1 MILDSI
7 VQRKREEIRAIPP
20 LDPATLDAASR
31 DFAAAVGGNRP
42 GVSVIAEI
50 KQASPSAGLLTHDFD
65 PSAIAKS
72 YVAGGAVAISVLTDV
87 DFFRGSLDDLR
98 RVSDSVDLPIL
109 RKDFLIDERQI
120 HEARAAGADSVLL
133 IAAIL
138 DRKTLQRFLAESR
151 ALGME
156 PLVEIHDER
165 ERDQALEAGAR
176 IVGINNRDL
185 KTFRVDL
192 TTTLRLAPGLPEGI
206 IVVSESG
213 VESEA
218 GVAQLIGYAD
228 AALIGTA
235 LMKAANRSE
244 LLARLV
250 RAGGG
255 RPPADQGE
263 SGGRGDAGG
272 QKETRER

>member
-7 VQRKREEIRAIPP
+7 VRRKREEIRIIPP
-20 LDPATLDAASR
+20 LDPATLNRASR
-31 DFAAAVGGNRP
+31 DFAASLGGKRSS
-42 GVSVIAEI
+42 VSIIAEI
-50 KQASPSAGLLTHDFD
+50 KQASPSAGLLTDDFD
-65 PSAIAKS
+65 PSAIAGS

-98 RVSDSVDLPIL
+98 RVSDSVDLPVL

-138 DRKTLQRFLAESR
+138 DRKTLQRFLAEAR

-185 KTFRVDL
+185 TTFRIDPK
-192 TTTLRLAPGLPEGI
+192 TTLRLAPGLPEGI

-213 VESEA
+213 VESES

-235 LMKAANRSE
+235 LMRGSNRSE

-250 RAGGG
+250 QAGGRSG
-255 RPPADQGE
+255 R
-263 SGGRGDAGG
+263 SG
-272 QKETRER
+272 QKETREL